1 LNLGAAS
8 ARLRLFQPGSQG
20 KTAMAK
26 KHDPFFIHLWDELT
40 SANILQRADVQKW
53 IDLPGQIQSQFV
65 DAAKRAMNAALGA
78 PKPKRKAAKKKA
90 PPKVKAKAKAK
101 KKAAAKKK

>member
-1 LNLGAAS
+1 
-8 ARLRLFQPGSQG
+8 
-20 KTAMAK
+20 MAK
-26 KHDPFFIHLWDELT
+26 KQDPFFVHLWDELT
-40 SANILQRADVQKW
+40 NADILQRPDFKKWMDV
-53 IDLPGQIQSQFV
+53 PAQIQSQFM

-90 PPKVKAKAKAK
+90 PKAKVKTKTKTK